1 MSADLKKNSKPSR
14 CFGEL
19 YLFESVWQQ
28 VKPTK
33 LREIKISNDI

>member
-14 CFGEL
+14 CFGE
-19 YLFESVWQQ
+19 YTYVESIWQL

>member
-19 YLFESVWQQ
+19 YLCWINMATS
-28 VKPTK
+28 KAYK
-33 LREIKISNDI
+33 IKRN